1 MRINRKT
8 FHFLID
14 SWAFS
19 GELDAA
25 DQALSLLQRMEDLTQ
40 DDDSSYEH
48 LAPDV
53 RSYTKAMNA
62 IARSP
67 TKAMAAGQEAEELLA
82 KMRSREIQ
90 PNTYTYTAV
99 VEAHANSGA
108 PGSADRCAELCEE
121 MVQLY
126 EEQEEGVDVK
136 PTARAFNAAISAHA
150 KSCEYDPDACS
161 KAVGVFERLEQV
173 YEKHGGS
180 TGPLH
185 PEAKPV
191 AFNYN
196 AVISAFAN
204 AAAQGSGDGD
214 EADRFCREAEQVL
227 VRMENRYKTCND
239 KDVKPTTVSYN
250 AVIDAYAKAGTVP
263 AAENAEALLERMML
277 LDESSSSGIKPNTR
291 SFNSVIN
298 AWAKASG
305 RAGDEGGAA
314 ATRAQDLLD
323 RMENLYEQTG
333 NDQVQPDAHS
343 FCTVINALARS
354 QRSGKA
360 ERAHNLFREMKT
372 LYQAGNSRLK
382 PNVVAANAVMN
393 ACAFTMTDGVQEQNR
408 AMEIAHATLREMKT
422 DPQFPIQPDQVTYGT
437 LLKVCGN
444 LMPACS
450 SRQKLAEAL
459 FQKACQDG
467 QVGPM
472 VLQQLRTILLNDDDD
487 DARNLYLEL
496 VGAHGTETGEI
507 PMEDLPSEW
516 WCNVVEGKWRRR
528 QRNLN

>member
-1 MRINRKT
+1 MGDIDFLRKRTKDILEATDPEQQQHTGADFVSNKKLSGRSMRINRKT

-82 KMRSREIQ
+82 KRRSREIQ

-239 KDVKPTTVSYN
+239 KDVKPTTVSNN

-343 FCTVINALARS
+343 FCTVIN
-354 QRSGKA
+354 GKYTQHTHTS
-360 ERAHNLFREMKT
+360 AHM
-372 LYQAGNSRLK
+372 
-382 PNVVAANAVMN
+382 
-393 ACAFTMTDGVQEQNR
+393 
-408 AMEIAHATLREMKT
+408 
-422 DPQFPIQPDQVTYGT
+422 
-437 LLKVCGN
+437 
-444 LMPACS
+444 
-450 SRQKLAEAL
+450 
-459 FQKACQDG
+459 
-467 QVGPM
+467 
-472 VLQQLRTILLNDDDD
+472 RTIF
-487 DARNLYLEL
+487 
-496 VGAHGTETGEI
+496 
-507 PMEDLPSEW
+507 
-516 WCNVVEGKWRRR
+516 
-528 QRNLN
+528 